1 MSTWRPR
8 HLSKEE
14 EMTLTALCERFIDKT
29 YCISVAELK
38 DNGSTETLIDCEK
51 VWRLEYSQWALYSVK
66 YIDPLTALIT
76 VYVTAPNDGYKKADY

>member
-14 EMTLTALCERFIDKT
+14 EMTLTALCERFIDK
-29 YCISVAELK
+29 YYRISVVELK
-38 DNGSTETLIDCEK
+38 ADCTTEPLATSEQ
-51 VWRLEYSQWALYSVK
+51 VWKLEYSKWALYSVK
-66 YIDPLTALIT
+66 YIDFSSCM